1 MKLKRIISAG
11 KKYITQS
18 DYRFLFWAGRG
29 RFDRWSDEEYVKKI
43 YQASMGTPLDLDNP
57 QTFNEKLQWL
67 KLYDR
72 RPEYTMMV
80 DKYLVRKYIADKLG
94 EEYLIPLLGVWDNPD
109 DIDFDKLPNQFVLKC
124 NHNSGL
130 GMCICK
136 NKSKLNIEKVKK
148 ELRKGLK
155 QDYYLRGR
163 EWPYKDVPRKII
175 AEKYITENGN
185 DLIDYKF
192 FCFNGQLDSVMLCL
206 ERNTGNTKFYFFDR
220 YWNLCRY
227 NIRGKEAPKDFTLSK
242 PYNIEKMF
250 EIAEELSKGLPFAR
264 IDLYNVNGQ
273 IYFGE
278 ITLFPDSGFD
288 SNLLLETDK
297 YWGKLIHLEEVKR

>member
-175 AEKYITENGN
+175 AEKYMTDGKDE
-185 DLIDYKF
+185 LVDYKIHNF
-192 FCFNGQLDSVMLCL
+192 DGIPKVILVCSGRFSINGLQEDFYNTSWEKLDIARPSHPHS
-206 ERNTGNTKFYFFDR
+206 K
-220 YWNLCRY
+220 
-227 NIRGKEAPKDFTLSK
+227 KEQAPPVEL
-242 PYNIEKMF
+242 EKMLEF
-250 EIAEELSKGLPFAR
+250 SAKLSKGMPFLRTDFYSANR
-264 IDLYNVNGQ
+264 KL
-273 IYFGE
+273 YFGE
-278 ITLFPDSGFD
+278 ITFYPASGMEKFSPEKWD
-288 SNLLLETDK
+288 YELGSWIKIPID
-297 YWGKLIHLEEVKR
+297 